1 MIRATTQ
8 HPHIL
13 PEFVGLVRLVVL
25 AGHLSGLGL
34 LRDPE
39 LLVDLVLRGIA
50 GCLLEAVE
58 LWLLVQQDKGFIRRI
73 GEDTAAEGCSV
84 THLLKKPIVIDLGG
98 LVDDSD
104 DLDCE
109 SQV

>member
-1 MIRATTQ
+1 VIRATTQ

-58 LWLLVQQDKGFIRRI
+58 LWFNK
-73 GEDTAAEGCSV
+73 TKA
-84 THLLKKPIVIDLGG
+84 
-98 LVDDSD
+98 
-104 DLDCE
+104 
-109 SQV
+109 

>member
-1 MIRATTQ
+1 VIRATTQ

-34 LRDPE
+34 RVRPDPE

-58 LWLLVQQDKGFIRRI
+58 LWFNK
-73 GEDTAAEGCSV
+73 TKA
-84 THLLKKPIVIDLGG
+84 
-98 LVDDSD
+98 
-104 DLDCE
+104 
-109 SQV
+109 